1 MREIAIIFLPI
12 SLSMCFGRSKEPSHR
27 DGSFEYPQ
35 HIVWMRNKVNSFPI
49 RTLKWS
55 PDNCDVSC
63 TISDPQVAE
72 ALQQMMA
79 MGFNNDGG
87 WLTRLLEAKNGDII
101 QVLDAIKPQP
111 GRSHRTNGGYMA

>member
-1 MREIAIIFLPI
+1 M
-12 SLSMCFGRSKEPSHR
+12 SKC
-27 DGSFEYPQ
+27 
-35 HIVWMRNKVNSFPI
+35 HIVGNHMSRLI
-49 RTLKWS
+49 RIN
-55 PDNCDVSC
+55 DHNCDVSF

>member
-1 MREIAIIFLPI
+1 MSAHNIGFVEKKEKLLCGYTRLSGAMFTYGIKPFSCII
-12 SLSMCFGRSKEPSHR
+12 H
-27 DGSFEYPQ
+27 
-35 HIVWMRNKVNSFPI
+35 NSVI
-49 RTLKWS
+49 T
-55 PDNCDVSC
+55 
-63 TISDPQVAE
+63 SDPRVAE
-72 ALQQMMA
+72 ALQQMTA